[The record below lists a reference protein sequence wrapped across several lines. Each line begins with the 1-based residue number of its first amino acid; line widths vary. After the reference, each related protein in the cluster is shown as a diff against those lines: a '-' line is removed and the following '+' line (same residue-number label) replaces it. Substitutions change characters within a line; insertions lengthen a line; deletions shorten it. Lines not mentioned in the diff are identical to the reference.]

1 MPLYLESK
9 DGSWALTDGQVSVG
23 RSSDCTIQ
31 IKDPRI
37 SRKHAVFTI
46 SDRMVTVEDCGSSN
60 GVLLNGE
67 RIHEVSVVMPDDAV
81 VVGPCLFRLRHMEKP
96 TPATEPSSKSK
107 NQSIDLIPSTDSSNH
122 KGVRTSE
129 LFGPP
134 PGTIFPQ
141 SDSKAKQN
149 SASNVALTQRKT
161 AGDSRHVD
169 RNIQAVVAGEESQ
182 PIGPKLSSDDVLM
195 PSENVRTLSDDALQR
210 KDAANAKKK
219 NVSSELVISSEA
231 AIAAAGGRRAPW
243 KQRCIAGIL
252 DGGITLFIVAV
263 IVFACLLIGF
273 LLAQGQAAESDTQ
286 LAPWHFRMNEIFSAQ
301 GLSRSLEQV
310 FFWRTDKTAAFAI
323 FFGAATCACLAV
335 VLVPLFTLV
344 IPTMLTGAPRWHQHF
359 GLEIIDLRTRSYPGA
374 IKVSLRYLL
383 AIVLLPLT
391 IITMAIGVTGLHDRL
406 TGCRLAFRG

>member
-81 VVGPCLFRLRHMEKP
+81 VVGPCLFRLRYLEKP
-96 TPATEPSSKSK
+96 APATEPNAKNK
-107 NQSIDLIPSTDSSNH
+107 NQSIDLLPSTDSNR
-122 KGVRTSE
+122 KGIGTSE

-161 AGDSRHVD
+161 TNDGRHVD
-169 RNIQAVVAGEESQ
+169 RNIQAVVTRDEPQ
-182 PIGPKLSSDDVLM
+182 PIGPKRSSDDVLM

-210 KDAANAKKK
+210 KDAAKVKKT
-219 NVSSELVISSEA
+219 NTSAESVVPSEA

-243 KQRCIAGIL
+243 KQRFIAGIL
-252 DGGITLFIVAV
+252 DGGITLFIVAA
-263 IVFACLLIGF
+263 IVLACLLIGF
-273 LLAQGQAAESDTQ
+273 LLAQGQAADSDTQ
-286 LAPWHFRMNEIFSAQ
+286 LAPWHIRMNAIFSAQ
-301 GLSRSLEQV
+301 GLSQSREQIY
-310 FFWRTDKTAAFAI
+310 FWYTDKTAVFAV
-323 FFGAATCACLAV
+323 FFGAITCACLAI

-359 GLEIIDLRTRSYPGA
+359 GLEVIDLRTRSYPGA
-374 IKVSLRYLL
+374 VKVSLRYIL
-383 AIVLLPLT
+383 AIALLPLT
-391 IITMAIGVTGLHDRL
+391 IVTLLIGVTGLHDRL
-406 TGCRLAFRG
+406 TGCRIAFRG